1 MYFAC
6 ICIYLN
12 VFNLKNDGACCG
24 PQDFVFFIP
33 PPPHYSGS
41 AANFSP
47 SLHDCWYGRVNLIFK
62 MRIRT
67 DTGGLMECQCALI
80 EVFYDYCPGQTKPW
94 WPSTAQIGT
103 KMLYLPS
110 PEPVVYVVPLSHI
123 LGKLPLIPAG
133 CYGTIPRSM
142 HGRKDACYEMGVCD
156 RRGEPGSGSPLYYI
170 NTWAMVWP
178 TDYPAAAV

>member
-1 MYFAC
+1 MCLYLLVLCQYLHVSADIMSVFA
-6 ICIYLN
+6 
-12 VFNLKNDGACCG
+12 
-24 PQDFVFFIP
+24 
-33 PPPHYSGS
+33 
-41 AANFSP
+41 
-47 SLHDCWYGRVNLIFK
+47 
-62 MRIRT
+62 
-67 DTGGLMECQCALI
+67 CQCALI
-80 EVFYDYCPGQTKPW
+80 ETFFDYCPGQTKPW

-133 CYGTIPRSM
+133 DYGTSPRIM
-142 HGRKDACYEMGVCD
+142 HGHKEACYKRGVCD

-178 TDYPAAAV
+178 MEYPAVAL